1 MKIGIDLGGTK
12 TEIVVLADDKEH
24 SVVFRKR
31 VPTPR
36 NDYQGTI
43 DCIHDL
49 VKEASIATNIKEVK
63 SIGIAIPGTI
73 SPVTGLIKNANSTW
87 LNNKPFHHDLSN
99 QIGCEVKIANDANC
113 MALSEA
119 CDGAGEGHPFVFAI
133 ILGTGCGAG
142 VAINKSIHVGKNGL
156 GGEWGHN
163 PLPWMSE
170 DEHLYSKN
178 IKCYCGLNGCIE
190 HFLSGTGFA
199 NYYNYRRE
207 QLSGVKLTRSVV
219 TLSSPE
225 VFALADCGDKLA
237 LECVELYEHRLA
249 RALANV
255 INILDPDIIVAAG
268 GMSNIDRIYPNVNR
282 QVKSWVFGK
291 ECSTQFVKSKHGD
304 SSGVRGAAWL
314 NSN

>member
-1 MKIGIDLGGTK
+1 MRIGIDLGGTK
-12 TEIVVLADDKEH
+12 TEIVVLADDKDH
-24 SVVFRKR
+24 SVVFKKR

-43 DCIHDL
+43 DCIHGL
-49 VKEASIATNIKEVK
+49 VKEAATATGITKVK
-63 SIGIAIPGTI
+63 SIGIAIPGTV
-73 SPVTGLIKNANSTW
+73 SPMTGLIKNANSTW
-87 LNNKPFHHDLSN
+87 LNNKPFHHDLSK
-99 QIGCEVKIANDANC
+99 QLGCEVNIANDANC

-119 CDGAGEGHPFVFAI
+119 CDGAGEDSPIVFAV

-142 VAINKSIHVGKNGL
+142 VAINKNVHTGKNGL

-170 DEHLYSKN
+170 DESNYARG
-178 IKCYCGLNGCIE
+178 IKCYCGLVGCIE

-199 NYYNYRRE
+199 NYYNYRKE
-207 QLSGVKLTRSVV
+207 QRAGLKTGSVAIA
-219 TLSSPE
+219 LSSPE
-225 VFALADCGDKLA
+225 IFALADRGDALA

-249 RALANV
+249 KSLAQV
-255 INILDPDIIVAAG
+255 INVLDPDIIVAAG

-282 QVKSWVFGK
+282 QLQTWVFGK
-291 ECSTQFVKSKHGD
+291 ECTTFLVKSKHGD

-314 NSN
+314 NT